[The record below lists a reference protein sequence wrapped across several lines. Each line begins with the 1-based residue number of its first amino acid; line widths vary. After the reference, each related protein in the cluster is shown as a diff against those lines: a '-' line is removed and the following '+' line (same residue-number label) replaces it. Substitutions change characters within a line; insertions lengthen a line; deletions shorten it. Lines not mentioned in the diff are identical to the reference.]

1 MSLASVQKPNAEHSD
16 VMQTLPVVW
25 LQQWAAQNSTSGIA
39 WLDQVRQKAADQLAA
54 SGRLPGR
61 KDERWKYFSLQKLE
75 SAQPEL
81 GAGLASETKSSV
93 TQSDAALLSGIGGAS
108 LQIQIGSKLK
118 LSDEVLKSLPAGL
131 RLLTLP
137 QAIDDPEVSGQLI
150 SLIEMVNCQG
160 PSRVFE
166 ALNTAC
172 LEAAL
177 IIHVAAGKD
186 AGRLHLEWL
195 QVAANRLDNF
205 RIFVLLEEGA
215 QFQLLETYPSSATPD
230 QKAQPVFN
238 LLSQIHLAEAARF
251 DHLRVQGASEFQHLL
266 QFVNVEQASESHYR
280 YTGFEMGGGLV
291 RNDLN
296 CQLNGPGAST
306 DMAAAFIG
314 NGESCIDHHIIA
326 DHQATNCTSEQN
338 FRGVLG
344 DRSKGVFN
352 GKAFIRPGADGSKVL
367 QSNAN
372 LLLSD
377 LAEMNTKPE
386 LEIYADEVEASHGAT
401 VGQLDEQA
409 LFYLQT
415 RGIAEEDARRMLTGA
430 FCRAIGNRLSDGKLV
445 EQIEALLDAAMP
457 GISELDGVQS

>member
-1 MSLASVQKPNAEHSD
+1 MSLANVQQVSAQSHA
-16 VMQTLPVVW
+16 VVQTFPALW
-25 LQQWAAQNSTSGIA
+25 LQQLSGSQSVSGID
-39 WLDQVRQKAADQLAA
+39 WLDQARQNAAEALAA

-61 KDERWKYFSLQKLE
+61 KDERWKYFSLQRLE

-81 GAGLASETKSSV
+81 GTVSADAV
-93 TQSDAALLSGIGGAS
+93 RSDRALLSDTGGVFLS
-108 LQIQIGSKLK
+108 ISVGSGLTLPHDL
-118 LSDEVLKSLPAGL
+118 LSSLPTGL
-131 RLLTLP
+131 RLLTLQ
-137 QAIDDPEVSGQLI
+137 QAAADPVLSGRLTD
-150 SLIEMVNCQG
+150 LVTAVDCQG

-172 LEAAL
+172 LDTAL
-177 IIHVAAGKD
+177 IINVAEGKD
-186 AGRLHLEWL
+186 AGRVHLEWL
-195 QVAANRLDNF
+195 QTVDNRLDNF
-205 RIFVLLEEGA
+205 RLIVLLEKGA
-215 QFQLLETYPSSATPD
+215 QLQLLETYPASRVLD
-230 QKAQPVFN
+230 QEAQPVFN
-238 LLSQIHLAEAARF
+238 LLSQVQLADSARL
-251 DHLRVQGASEFQHLL
+251 DHLRVQSASAQNHLL
-266 QFVNVEQASESHYR
+266 QFVSVDQASNSQYR

-291 RNDLN
+291 RNDVN
-296 CQLNGPGAST
+296 CQLNGKGANT
-306 DMAAAFIG
+306 DVAAAFIG

-326 DHQATNCTSEQN
+326 DHQATDCNSEQN

-344 DRSKGVFN
+344 GRSKGVFN
-352 GKAFIRPGADGSKVL
+352 GKALIRPGADGSSVR

-415 RGIAEEDARRMLTGA
+415 RGIAEADARRMLTSA
-430 FCRAIGNRLSDGKLV
+430 FCRVIDNRLSDRKLV

-457 GISELDGVQS
+457 GITEHSEAQS